1 MPYCELAID
10 SKQLYLNS
18 NGYFYYYDESAEP
31 GGEVAL
37 KDGSYQ
43 LIYVDALDGSIE
55 SAGEQNLSFYIANG
69 YEQFVRFED
78 CFGVKGHHKYGLKK
92 LL

>member
-1 MPYCELAID
+1 VPYCELAID

-55 SAGEQNLSFYIANG
+55 SAGDPF
-69 YEQFVRFED
+69 R
-78 CFGVKGHHKYGLKK
+78 
-92 LL
+92 